1 MGCGSL
7 VGVTE
12 SGGLCGCYGV
22 YVVLIVLRAVH
33 KYHFSLGDHVK
44 KCCVQSHVRQ
54 IM

>member
-22 YVVLIVLRAVH
+22 YVVLIVELRDRI
-33 KYHFSLGDHVK
+33 GDPD
-44 KCCVQSHVRQ
+44 
-54 IM
+54 